1 MKGKGYLPPTIVD
14 LNDFILA
21 SFPPPQLHF
30 DPDKHTIVR
39 PFSPASGNLFYQQ
52 IGLPL
57 EPPMKDKNSKH
68 KFYNWDLAWMRLN
81 INSDLLTPLVKYI
94 TNPLLTTIP
103 FHSDLNPHFIGLCLE
118 STDPE
123 GWLVSRTK
131 SFPTSSA
138 GLRSASMNLD
148 TKINHCAFCKGLN
161 LLPSHWVYMVYFVP
175 KDLQYITS
183 EFLDVWQSSV
193 MTVFTMH
200 FLHQSKKASNG
211 LIKDIFPNL

>member
-1 MKGKGYLPPTIVD
+1 MDKQNIMEVPTPQSYFPKFTNEFIEKSFDEEPAPGLYLPGFSGLPFQEACQKYMKGKGHQAPTIVD
-14 LNDFILA
+14 LNEFILA

-57 EPPMKDKNSKH
+57 EPPMKDKNIKH
-68 KFYNWDLAWMRLN
+68 KFYNWDLARMRLN

-148 TKINHCAFCKGLN
+148 KR
-161 LLPSHWVYMVYFVP
+161 
-175 KDLQYITS
+175 
-183 EFLDVWQSSV
+183 
-193 MTVFTMH
+193 
-200 FLHQSKKASNG
+200 
-211 LIKDIFPNL
+211 